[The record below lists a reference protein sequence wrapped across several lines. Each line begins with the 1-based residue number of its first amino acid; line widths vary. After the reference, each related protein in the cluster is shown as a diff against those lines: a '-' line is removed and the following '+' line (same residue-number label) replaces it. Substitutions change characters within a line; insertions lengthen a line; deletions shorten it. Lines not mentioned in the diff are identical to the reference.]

1 MENSTY
7 DLKNHPQGGEMWQA
21 WETGANVDF
30 VTEEAEQLYQERAT
44 RLRKAIEL
52 KEPDRV
58 PVQLGADFLAGYL
71 NDVSFEDMMY
81 NEEKA
86 LEAYRNYLETFDP
99 DINPV
104 LPLPSGRMLDMLG
117 YELYNWPGDGLD
129 PDQPY
134 QADEDQYMTSD
145 EYDELIANP
154 EAFLLKKY
162 FPKVF
167 SELEGLENLPQ
178 ALGATE
184 LPFVGPMMMPFGTPP
199 VQNALETLM
208 EAGEEAL
215 RWQEE
220 VGSITAEANAKGFP
234 TGWGGFSKAPF
245 DVVADTIR
253 GTHDTMV
260 DMRRRPEKL
269 KEASEALVP
278 EMVKMGVGAARAS
291 GTPQMIFV
299 LHKGADSFISKED
312 YKEFYWPT
320 LKKTAEG
327 IMEQGIVPWF
337 FAEGSYEERLEIVAN
352 DHPDGPVVWYFDK
365 TDMNLAKEYL
375 GDKAAIAGN
384 VPTDI
389 IKTADVQK
397 VRDYCEKLIAD
408 VGPEGFILSPGV
420 TVYRA
425 PEENLHAIV
434 DSAKEFEY

>member
-1 MENSTY
+1 MAESTY
-7 DLKNHPQGGEMWQA
+7 DLTDHPQGGEMWQA
-21 WETGANVDF
+21 WETGADIDF
-30 VTEEAEQLYQERAT
+30 VSAEAEQLYQERAT
-44 RLRKAIEL
+44 RLRKTIEL

-71 NDVSFEDMMY
+71 ADVSFEDMMY
-81 NEEKA
+81 DEEKA
-86 LEAYRNYLETFDP
+86 LNAYREYLEKFDP
-99 DINPV
+99 DVNPI
-104 LPLPSGRMLDMLG
+104 LPLPSGKMLDILG
-117 YELYNWPGDGLD
+117 YELYDWPGDGLK
-129 PDQPY
+129 PDIAY
-134 QADEDQYMTSD
+134 QAKEDEYMTPD
-145 EYDELIANP
+145 EYDELIDNP
-154 EAFLLKKY
+154 EGFLLKQY
-162 FPKVF
+162 FPRVF

-178 ALGATE
+178 FMGAIE

-199 VQNALETLM
+199 VQQALETLQ

-215 RWQEE
+215 RWQQE
-220 VGSITAEANAKGFP
+220 VGKISAEGNAKGFP

-245 DVVADTIR
+245 DTVADTIR
-253 GTHDTMV
+253 GTRETMI

-278 EMVKMGVGAARAS
+278 QMVKMGVGAAMAT

-299 LHKGADSFISKED
+299 LHKGADGFMSKED

-320 LKKTAEG
+320 LKETAER
-327 IMEQGIVPWF
+327 IMEYGIVPWF
-337 FAEGSYEERLEIVAN
+337 FAEGSYEDRLEIVAN

-375 GDKAAIAGN
+375 GDRAAIAGN

-389 IKTADVQK
+389 IKTGDVQK